1 MLWISQMYG
10 FFGDQT
16 VGFFPHSKLEAFQ
29 IRAYGKALV
38 DGQSPWGQ
46 IRPGKYLKNVTNFLD
61 FQHFHWK
68 VIYIFLAFSV
78 PIIFEVGE

>member
-1 MLWISQMYG
+1 MYAFLG
-10 FFGDQT
+10 VKQLGSNT
-16 VGFFPHSKLEAFQ
+16 PKLEAFQ

-61 FQHFHWK
+61 FQHFH
-68 VIYIFLAFSV
+68 
-78 PIIFEVGE
+78 